1 MRLLLLSVMT
11 ILTIGV
17 FAYGGQ
23 TAQNPVEVG
32 NVHWGRD
39 FDGALKMSAA
49 TGKPVLVL
57 FQEVPG

>member
-1 MRLLLLSVMT
+1 MKV
-11 ILTIGV
+11 LTIV
-17 FAYGGQ
+17 LTLIILFTSFSAE
-23 TAQNPVEVG
+23 AIKNPIEVG

-39 FDGALKMSAA
+39 FDAALKKSAN